1 MTNQTTPS
9 IIVFRAA
16 LFGAALAL
24 ACQSQT
30 PPAPS
35 TEPVKPAATPPPVTT
50 AAAPAPKLP
59 EINLEAVPAEE
70 DFEEE
75 AEQAITSRNL
85 EKQLE
90 QLEKELAAE

>member
-1 MTNQTTPS
+1 MTSKTTLS
-9 IIVFRAA
+9 ITVFRAA
-16 LFGAALAL
+16 LFGAALAF

-35 TEPVKPAATPPPVTT
+35 TEPVKPAATPPLTT
-50 AAAPAPKLP
+50 AAAPAPKPP
-59 EINLEAVPAEE
+59 EINLETVPAEE

-75 AEQAITSRNL
+75 AEQAITSKNL